1 MLLLLSACSYPYS
14 LFVTPQ
20 CHRMVTVRELARSQ
34 GFPDSFVFYSIND
47 NVVTVRAARVPFH
60 SLFRGMT
67 EFGFPFLPP
76 PNQMHRQIGNA
87 VPWPVAAAI
96 GRELRE
102 ARLKKWRRDRQ
113 EAMVVD

>member
-1 MLLLLSACSYPYS
+1 MLLLLSACSYPYF

-60 SLFRGMT
+60 FLFRGMT
-67 EFGFPFLPP
+67 EFGFPFLLPQSDAP
-76 PNQMHRQIGNA
+76 TNWKRSSLARCRGYRTR
-87 VPWPVAAAI
+87 AARSTFKEMA
-96 GRELRE
+96 
-102 ARLKKWRRDRQ
+102 
-113 EAMVVD
+113 